1 MIKGVRSSDDL
12 QSVYNGIKTLKITG
26 SDNVGNDNSI
36 NQDGT
41 LTKCLIEKVNGYVLR
56 EKNMNCM

>member
-1 MIKGVRSSDDL
+1 MVDDNDKGSKSSDDL

-26 SDNVGNDNSI
+26 SENNVGNDNSI

-41 LTKCLIEKVNGYVLR
+41 LT
-56 EKNMNCM
+56 